1 VADWRVEIGVQ
12 TQGGDMLKCGLVC
25 VALFASV
32 VPGSAQDC
40 LHGRSENQDQAT
52 RRRQALQMAQRI
64 NLAQVV
70 TVGPGSQNR
79 QFRPLEE
86 LPNIPPAPRGF
97 RIQFHTDGET
107 YTFSL
112 KDTLDPCLYAIFSDQ
127 EKRIYEATPTSRS
140 LVVPATGN

>member
-1 VADWRVEIGVQ
+1 
-12 TQGGDMLKCGLVC
+12 MLKCGFFC
-25 VALFASV
+25 VVLLAGSV
-32 VPGSAQDC
+32 VATSAQDC
-40 LHGRSENQDQAT
+40 LHGRSETPDHAT

-86 LPNIPPAPRGF
+86 LPNIPAPPRGF
-97 RIQFHTDGET
+97 RIQFHTDGAS

-112 KDTLDPCLYAIFSDQ
+112 KDTLDPCSYAIFSDQ
-127 EKRIYEATPTSRS
+127 DKRLYEATPTSRS